1 MPGRAGFPAH
11 AQERWYPDAV
21 TCSVSTLPVRTKPGP
36 GDGDGDGAP
45 DPIACSDEPLEL
57 QAAATRATP
66 ASIVAA
72 RAVDQRLGITV
83 VVLLPLGHG
92 GRGCHH

>member
-1 MPGRAGFPAH
+1 MTDTCIFAAPGCMGIVWA
-11 AQERWYPDAV
+11 DADADAD
-21 TCSVSTLPVRTKPGP
+21 